1 MDIHF
6 APVRSTSPSKGTLD
20 VQIGGQEVVVEDN
33 TEGDRSVGDLV
44 EVWIDQNQRVA
55 ADAIGRA
62 SRSVGVI
69 RKPIG
74 EGEYLVERNSR
85 IEVCES
91 LDTENPKKGATVEIC
106 GDMITATISDE
117 TTAPKGIEERFEEQN
132 RAESYLKKPEEIDE
146 VDSGYDDVGG
156 LTETIEEVKDVV
168 EIPLRESDNDTNR
181 FEKHG
186 VKPDTGILFH
196 GSPGTGKTL
205 LAKAVAK
212 ETDSSI
218 YLVNGPEIINKWYGE
233 TEDIIREIFS
243 HAKKQERAIIFMDE
257 VDSIAPDRG
266 ETKQFQRKIV
276 AQLLTELDGF
286 EPLNDVVV
294 IGATNALDEVDPA
307 IIRPGRFDRKI
318 KFAEPTQSERKEII
332 EKITKDVDFGE
343 SVDLELL
350 VESTEGWTGADLSG
364 VMSRAVTISIRRE
377 GYLVTQDDLLRAVEG
392 AGE

>member
-6 APVRSTSPSKGTLD
+6 APVRSTSPTEDTLK

-44 EVWIDQNQRVA
+44 EVWIMQDQRVA

-62 SRSVGVI
+62 SPSVGII
-69 RKPIG
+69 R
-74 EGEYLVERNSR
+74 ESVSENEYLVERNSR
-85 IEVCES
+85 VEICES
-91 LDTENPKKGATVEIC
+91 LNSENPERGETVKIY
-106 GDMITATISDE
+106 GGMITSTISNE
-117 TTAPKGIEERFEEQN
+117 AIAPKGIEDRFEEKS
-132 RAESYLKKPEEIDE
+132 RAESYLKEPEQISE

-168 EIPLRESDNDTNR
+168 EIPLRESDTDTNR

-196 GSPGTGKTL
+196 GPPGTGKTL

-212 ETDSSI
+212 ETESSI

-243 HAKKQERAIIFMDE
+243 HAKEQERAIIFMDE

-266 ETKQFQRKIV
+266 DTKQFQRKIV

-318 KFAEPTQSERKEII
+318 EFSKPTQPERKEII

-350 VESTEGWTGADLSG
+350 AQSTEGWTGADLSG
-364 VMSRAVTISIRRE
+364 VISRAVTISIRRE
-377 GYLVTQDDLLRAVEG
+377 GDLVTQDDLLRAVE
-392 AGE
+392 ATGE

>member
-6 APVRSTSPSKGTLD
+6 VPVISTSPSEDSLI
-20 VQIGGQEVVVEDN
+20 VQIGGQQVIVDDN

-44 EVWIDQNQRVA
+44 EVWIDRDQRAA

-62 SRSVGVI
+62 SPSIGVI

-74 EGEYLVERNSR
+74 GNEYLVERNSR
-85 IEVCES
+85 IDVCDS
-91 LDTENPKKGATVEIC
+91 LDTESPEKGATVKIY
-106 GDMITATISDE
+106 GGVITATISDE
-117 TTAPKGIEERFEEQN
+117 AIAPKGIEERFEKN
-132 RAESYLKKPEEIDE
+132 SRAESYLKEPENISE
-146 VDSGYDDVGG
+146 VDSGYDDIGG
-156 LTETIEEVKDVV
+156 LTETIEEIKEVV
-168 EIPLRESDNDTNR
+168 EIPLRESNNDTNR

-186 VKPDTGILFH
+186 VKPDSGILFH
-196 GSPGTGKTL
+196 GQPGTGKTL

-212 ETDSSI
+212 ETESSI

-243 HAKKQERAIIFMDE
+243 HAKEQERAIIFMDE

-266 ETKQFQRKIV
+266 DTKQFQRKIV

-286 EPLNDVVV
+286 EPLNNVVV
-294 IGATNALDEVDPA
+294 IGATNTLDEVDPA

-318 KFAEPTQSERKEII
+318 KFSKPTQGERKEII

-343 SVDLELL
+343 SADLDLL
-350 VESTEGWTGADLSG
+350 AESTDGWTGADLSG
-364 VMSRAVTISIRRE
+364 VISRAVTISIKRE
-377 GYLVTQDDLLRAVEG
+377 GDLVTQDDLFQAVEG

>member
-1 MDIHF
+1 M
-6 APVRSTSPSKGTLD
+6 PVISTSPSEDSLI
-20 VQIGGQEVVVEDN
+20 VQIGGQQVIVDDN

-44 EVWIDQNQRVA
+44 EVWIDRDQRAA

-62 SRSVGVI
+62 SPSIGVI

-74 EGEYLVERNSR
+74 GNEYLVERNSR
-85 IEVCES
+85 IDVCDS
-91 LDTENPKKGATVEIC
+91 LDTESPEKGATVKIY
-106 GDMITATISDE
+106 GGVITATISDE
-117 TTAPKGIEERFEEQN
+117 AIAPKGIEERFEKN
-132 RAESYLKKPEEIDE
+132 SRAESYLKEPENISE
-146 VDSGYDDVGG
+146 VDSGYDDIGG
-156 LTETIEEVKDVV
+156 LTETIEEIKEVV
-168 EIPLRESDNDTNR
+168 EIPLRESNNDTNR

-186 VKPDTGILFH
+186 VKPDSGILFH
-196 GSPGTGKTL
+196 GQPGTGKTL

-212 ETDSSI
+212 ETESSI

-243 HAKKQERAIIFMDE
+243 HAKEQERAIIFMDE

-266 ETKQFQRKIV
+266 DTKQFQRKIV

-286 EPLNDVVV
+286 EPLNNVVV
-294 IGATNALDEVDPA
+294 IGATNTLDEVDPA

-318 KFAEPTQSERKEII
+318 KFSKPTQGERKEII

-343 SVDLELL
+343 SADLDLL
-350 VESTEGWTGADLSG
+350 AESTEGWTGADLSG
-364 VMSRAVTISIRRE
+364 VISRAVTISIKRE
-377 GYLVTQDDLLRAVEG
+377 GDLVTQDDLFQAVEG

>member
-6 APVRSTSPSKGTLD
+6 VPVRSTNQSDDKLL
-20 VQIGGQEVVVEDN
+20 VQLGGQEVEVEDN

-44 EVWIDQNQRVA
+44 EVWINDDGRA
-55 ADAIGRA
+55 AVDAIGRA
-62 SRSVGVI
+62 SPSIGVI
-69 RKPIG
+69 RRAIG
-74 EGEYLVERNSR
+74 EDEYIVERNSR
-85 IEVCES
+85 VEICRAPE
-91 LDTENPKKGATVEIC
+91 TEDLEKGATVKIF
-106 GDMITATISDE
+106 GGMISDTISE
-117 TTAPKGIEERFEEQN
+117 EAIAPKAIEDRFGERS
-132 RAESYLKKPEEIDE
+132 RAESYLKEPGEIHE

-156 LTETIEEVKDVV
+156 LSETIEEVKDVV
-168 EIPLRESDNDTNR
+168 EIPLRESDRDTNR

-196 GSPGTGKTL
+196 GPPGTGKTL

-212 ETDSSI
+212 ETESSI

-243 HAKKQERAIIFMDE
+243 HAKDQERAIIFMDE

-266 ETKQFQRKIV
+266 DTKQFQRKIV

-318 KFAEPTQSERKEII
+318 EFSKPLQEERMEII
-332 EKITKDVDFGE
+332 TMITEDVDFGD
-343 SVDLELL
+343 SVNLELL
-350 VESTEGWTGADLSG
+350 AESTDGWTGADLSG
-364 VMSRAVTISIRRE
+364 AISRAVTISIRRE
-377 GYLVTQDDLLRAVEG
+377 GDLVTQDDLLRAVEG

>member
-1 MDIHF
+1 
-6 APVRSTSPSKGTLD
+6 
-20 VQIGGQEVVVEDN
+20 
-33 TEGDRSVGDLV
+33 
-44 EVWIDQNQRVA
+44 
-55 ADAIGRA
+55 
-62 SRSVGVI
+62 
-69 RKPIG
+69 
-74 EGEYLVERNSR
+74 
-85 IEVCES
+85 
-91 LDTENPKKGATVEIC
+91 
-106 GDMITATISDE
+106 MITATISDE
-117 TTAPKGIEERFEEQN
+117 AIAPRGIEERFGEQS
-132 RAESYLKKPEEIDE
+132 RAESYLKEPEDISE

-181 FEKHG
+181 FERHG
-186 VKPDTGILFH
+186 VKPDAGILFH
-196 GSPGTGKTL
+196 GPPGTGKTL

-212 ETDSSI
+212 ETGSSI

-243 HAKKQERAIIFMDE
+243 HAKDQERAIIFMDE

-266 ETKQFQRKIV
+266 DTKQFQRKIV

-318 KFAEPTQSERKEII
+318 KFSKPTQAERKEII
-332 EKITKDVDFGE
+332 EKITQDVDFGE

-350 VESTEGWTGADLSG
+350 AESTEGWTGADLSG
-364 VMSRAVTISIRRE
+364 VISRAVTISIRRE
-377 GYLVTQDDLLRAVEG
+377 GDLVTQDDLLRAVEG

>member
-6 APVRSTSPSKGTLD
+6 APVRSTSPTEDTLK

-44 EVWIDQNQRVA
+44 EVWITQDRRAA

-62 SRSVGVI
+62 SPSVGII
-69 RKPIG
+69 R
-74 EGEYLVERNSR
+74 ERVSESEYLVERNSR
-85 IEVCES
+85 VELCDS
-91 LDTENPKKGATVEIC
+91 LDSENPESGETVKIY
-106 GDMITATISDE
+106 GGMITSTISSE
-117 TTAPKGIEERFEEQN
+117 AVAPKGIEDRFEEKS
-132 RAESYLKKPEEIDE
+132 RAESYLKEPGEISE

-168 EIPLRESDNDTNR
+168 EIPLRESDNDINR

-196 GSPGTGKTL
+196 GPPGTGKTL

-212 ETDSSI
+212 ETESSI

-243 HAKKQERAIIFMDE
+243 HAKEQERAIIFIDE

-266 ETKQFQRKIV
+266 DTKQFQRKIV

-318 KFAEPTQSERKEII
+318 EFSKPAQPERKEII
-332 EKITKDVDFGE
+332 EKITKDVDFSE

-350 VESTEGWTGADLSG
+350 AQSTEGWTGADLSG
-364 VMSRAVTISIRRE
+364 VISRAVTISIRRE
-377 GYLVTQDDLLRAVEG
+377 GDLVTQDDLLRAVE
-392 AGE
+392 ATGE